1 MPSGAGGSIEE
12 VFYKQL
18 HYRSVRPLEH
28 QLECLDVLTRVD
40 ESLLHRVA
48 LKMPRTKLTP
58 LVKIGSMLTDDLMAE
73 DSKWRRSPEG
83 KAERLRIGKAKA
95 QLKNALV
102 QRLPSAEFQK
112 ELLPKVSV
120 GWKNSKG
127 AVAWLC
133 GITGVDLGGEESLSC
148 TLDGLT
154 AASVD
159 FTKVRSW
166 ISAGDWR
173 PDATT
178 FKLMSV
184 DWSKESGTKKL
195 WIVTDVLYAKKC
207 TVEGS
212 NGYSH
217 KVMAK
222 YTITGVP
229 GVGVDVGAEIGIHKI
244 DESSVELRA
253 KKNKQFIVG
262 YRTMRV
268 DYKPDGTLQALKAPG
283 DTGVRAGDDDDPLQT
298 ILISMEEDIFEVA
311 EDGDEVP
318 IPLLT
323 PTEQEVQALRSVV
336 ADSKEEGSSST

>member
-1 MPSGAGGSIEE
+1 MPSGAGGAIDE

-18 HYRSVRPLEH
+18 NYRLARPLEH
-28 QLECLDVLTRVD
+28 QLDCLDVFTRMD
-40 ESLLHRVA
+40 KSLLHRIA
-48 LKMPRTKLTP
+48 LKMSSTKLTP
-58 LVKIGSMLTDDLMAE
+58 LVRQGSMLTEDLMAE
-73 DSKWRRSPEG
+73 DSKWRQSPEG
-83 KAERLRIGKAKA
+83 AAELVRIRKGRAR
-95 QLKNALV
+95 LKNALI
-102 QRLPSAEFQK
+102 LKLSASEEFHK
-112 ELLPKVSV
+112 ELLPKASF

-127 AVAWLC
+127 VVAWLC
-133 GITGVDLGGEESLSC
+133 DITGVDLGREDSLSC

-173 PDATT
+173 PDAKTL
-178 FKLMSV
+178 KLCSG
-184 DWSKESGTKKL
+184 DWSKDGNRVKKL
-195 WIVTDVLYAKKC
+195 WIVTEVLYAKKC
-207 TVEGS
+207 TIRGS

-217 KVMAK
+217 EVMAK
-222 YTITGVP
+222 YSITGVP
-229 GVGVDVGAEIGIHKI
+229 GVSVDVGAEIGIHKI

-253 KKNKQFIVG
+253 RKNKQLIVG

-268 DYKPDGTLQALKAPG
+268 DYNPDGSLQALKAPG
-283 DTGVRAGDDDDPLQT
+283 DTGVRAGDDDDPHQT
-298 ILISMEEDIFEVA
+298 NLISMEEDIFEVD

-336 ADSKEEGSSST
+336 ADSS